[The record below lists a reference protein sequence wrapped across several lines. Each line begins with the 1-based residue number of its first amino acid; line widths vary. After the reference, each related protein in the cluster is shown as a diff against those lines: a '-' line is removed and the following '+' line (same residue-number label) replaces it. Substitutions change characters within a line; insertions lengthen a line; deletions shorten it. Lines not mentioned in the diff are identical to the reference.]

1 MPVHEHAS
9 QPISFAEGDENGAL
23 ILPPLPSEKVCAW
36 CRGLLGGRIGTC
48 FNCEDN
54 ARALDG
60 SVQPIVAVSI
70 YSKPGTLRD
79 WLTFYKDDGE
89 TLADPIAGQAVGRIF
104 ARFIERN
111 PEWIDS
117 LELDGAIVVPST
129 VRSPPHPLAVLL
141 QTNGSMPFPILTGL
155 SRTSGK
161 LGHNRPNPN
170 AFQVTPELAGKRIL
184 LLDDVYTSG
193 ARSQSA
199 AFALRSAGATVAGL
213 FVLGRRY
220 NPDYSEDSA
229 TVYAEQQT
237 ASFSWDIADRLLTQT
252 LDAG

>member
-1 MPVHEHAS
+1 MAVHEHAS
-9 QPISFAEGDENGAL
+9 QPITFAEGDEDDVL

-36 CRGLLGGRIGTC
+36 CRGLLGTRVGTC
-48 FNCEDN
+48 FNCEEN
-54 ARALDG
+54 AQALDG
-60 SVQPIVAVSI
+60 AVQPIVAVSI
-70 YSKPGTLRD
+70 YTKPGLLRD

-89 TLADPIAGQAVGRIF
+89 TLADPVAGQAVGRIF

-111 PEWIDS
+111 PEWISS

-129 VRSPPHPLAVLL
+129 VRPPPHPLAVLL
-141 QTNGSMPFPILTGL
+141 QAHGSMPFPILTGL
-155 SRTSGK
+155 SRTSEI
-161 LGHNRPNPN
+161 LGHNRPNPD
-170 AFQVTPELAGKRIL
+170 AFRVGPELVGKRIL

-199 AFALRSAGATVAGL
+199 AFALRSAGVIVAGL

-229 TVYAEQQT
+229 VVYAAQQS
-237 ASFSWDIADRLLTQT
+237 APFSWDIAERLLTQT
-252 LDAG
+252 SDAG